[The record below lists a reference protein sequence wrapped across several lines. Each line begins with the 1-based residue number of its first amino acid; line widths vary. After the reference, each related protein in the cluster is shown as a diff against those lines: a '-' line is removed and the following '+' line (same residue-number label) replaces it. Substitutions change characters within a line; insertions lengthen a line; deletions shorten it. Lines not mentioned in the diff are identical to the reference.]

1 MKNSGN
7 NKFSGVTLV
16 FATSLL
22 VQPVM
27 LPAQELV
34 LEEVMVTAQRKE
46 QTLNEAPITV
56 NVIDGETMR
65 EAVIFQADEL
75 SKMTSGVE
83 VRWEGD
89 TNTGVGLRGVGTFT
103 QQSTPPRVATYLD
116 GHFLGSQ
123 AAVAFAALFDMER
136 VQILR
141 GPQGTHYGQPSPTG
155 ALLLETANPDLN
167 EMEGYVQTTL
177 QDPEG
182 YNLQGAISVPLI
194 DNVLAAR
201 IAVLTDQR
209 QTGLENIFHGDE
221 ERNRDAIR
229 AKLLWQP
236 IDNLS
241 FKLGYHYF
249 ETDDSDVFRAVESL
263 SPDAEYQLDTDDR
276 ISIEDFHSRQV
287 LREDHLVNL
296 LVNGDF
302 GPVSFSFYAG
312 DTWNDRYGNNDN
324 DRTNVNIATLDN
336 RGEFKQQRIYEG
348 RASIQAT
355 DWWETT
361 LGFYHAKA
369 AAQTD
374 VTVNQQVAA
383 AGGSV
388 FQIILDIPS
397 ASTTRALFT
406 NNEFS
411 LGDKTDLIV
420 GVRYNEFDNSSKN
433 IIDGVFNV
441 GATLLSDGSFTTPI
455 VSVPNAFPCVPGTS
469 IAGRG
474 SPCLTSAASEK
485 TSYTGTVK
493 LAHSFSD
500 AANVYFSIDK
510 GFRPG
515 APNFDT
521 TGIFQPTPE
530 DPDSGL
536 NSYDSEEVDSFE
548 LGSKG
553 TFMDG
558 RAQYTA
564 AVFLSTYEGY
574 QINPLF
580 SAWNPVSGSVAVAT
594 NRPYVNVD
602 EAEQKGIEA
611 EIRMLVSD
619 RLSVF
624 AAATWAKVEF
634 TDGQVH
640 CTDPSQPALSPS
652 NRFNTCDAKGGVAS
666 PQPELTAVFQ
676 GTYSVPNAL
685 MGADWTLSAHANY
698 RDDFEEPGD
707 VEGRFESDGF
717 WQVDAST
724 GLSTDSWSL
733 RLFVKN
739 VFDEAG
745 VMARRSSNLPVYNM
759 LTMINP
765 RTTGIIASYQF

>member
-1 MKNSGN
+1 MKNTGN
-7 NKFSGVTLV
+7 RKFSGITLV
-16 FATSLL
+16 FGSFLL
-22 VQPVM
+22 VQPVT
-27 LPAQELV
+27 LSAQELV

-46 QTLNEAPITV
+46 QTLTEAPITV
-56 NVIDGETMR
+56 NVIDGDAMR
-65 EAVIFQADEL
+65 EAVIFQGDEL

-89 TNTGVGLRGVGTFT
+89 TNTGVGIRGVGTFT
-103 QQSTPPRVATYLD
+103 QQSTPPRVASYLD

-123 AAVAFAALFDMER
+123 AALAFAAMFDMER

-155 ALLLETANPDLN
+155 ALLLETADPDLN
-167 EMEGYVQTTL
+167 EMDGYVQGTL

-182 YNLQGAISVPLI
+182 YNLQAAISVPLI

-209 QTGLENIFHGDE
+209 QTGLENLFYGDE

-241 FKLGYHYF
+241 FKLAYHYF
-249 ETDDSDVFRAVESL
+249 ETDESDVFRAIESL
-263 SPDAEYQLDTDDR
+263 SPDAPYPLDPDDR

-287 LREDHLVNL
+287 LREDHMVNFY
-296 LVNGDF
+296 VNGNF
-302 GPVSFSFYAG
+302 GPVTFSLYAG
-312 DTWNDRYGNNDN
+312 DSWNDRYGNNDN
-324 DRTNVNIATLDN
+324 DRTDASIVTLDN
-336 RGEFKQQRIYEG
+336 RGEFKKQRIYEG
-348 RASIQAT
+348 RVSIQAT

-361 LGFYHAKA
+361 LGFYHAEA

-374 VTVNQQVAA
+374 VTVNQQVAP
-383 AGGSV
+383 GV
-388 FQIILDIPS
+388 FQIVLDIPS
-397 ASTTRALFT
+397 ASTTRAAFT

-411 LGDKTDLIV
+411 LSENTNLIV

-433 IIDGVFNV
+433 IADGTFNIRS
-441 GATLLSDGSFTTPI
+441 TLLSDGTFTSPVLSI
-455 VSVPNAFPCVPGTS
+455 PNAFPCVPGTS
-469 IAGRG
+469 ISGRG
-474 SPCLTSAASEK
+474 SPCLVSSASEK

-493 LAHSFSD
+493 LSHSFSD

-510 GFRPG
+510 GYRPG

-521 TGIFQPTPE
+521 TGIFQATPE

-536 NSYDSEEVDSFE
+536 NSYDGEEVDSLE

-553 TFMDG
+553 ALMDG

-564 AVFLSTYEGY
+564 AVFMSTYEGY

-580 SAWNPVSGSVAVAT
+580 AAWNPVAGAVRVAT

-602 EAEQKGIEA
+602 EAEQKGIEG

-619 RLSVF
+619 SLSVF

-640 CTDPSQPALSPS
+640 CTDPSGPTLGPS

-676 GTYSVPNAL
+676 GTYNVPNAL
-685 MGADWTLSAHANY
+685 MGADWTLSAQASY
-698 RDDFEEPGD
+698 RADFEEPGD
-707 VEGRFESDGF
+707 LEGRFASDSF

-745 VMARRSSNLPVYNM
+745 VTARRATTSPAYNM
-759 LTMINP
+759 VTLINP
-765 RTTGIIASYQF
+765 RTTGIIASYRF